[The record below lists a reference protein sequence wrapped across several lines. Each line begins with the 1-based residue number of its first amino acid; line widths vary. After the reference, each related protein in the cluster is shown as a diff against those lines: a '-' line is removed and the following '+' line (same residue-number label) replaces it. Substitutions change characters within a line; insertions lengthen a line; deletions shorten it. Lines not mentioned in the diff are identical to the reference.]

1 MPGPIL
7 VAEIF
12 KIIQYIC
19 QEGLWSLLSN
29 IVEQNTKQTLVVCDR
44 DYVLENGRHVLS
56 GTG

>member
-12 KIIQYIC
+12 KIIQNIC
-19 QEGLWSLLSN
+19 QEGVMVL

>member
-1 MPGPIL
+1 MPGPIP

-12 KIIQYIC
+12 KILQSIC
-19 QEGLWSLLSN
+19 QEGVMVLN
-29 IVEQNTKQTLVVCDR
+29 VEQNTMQTLVVCDR